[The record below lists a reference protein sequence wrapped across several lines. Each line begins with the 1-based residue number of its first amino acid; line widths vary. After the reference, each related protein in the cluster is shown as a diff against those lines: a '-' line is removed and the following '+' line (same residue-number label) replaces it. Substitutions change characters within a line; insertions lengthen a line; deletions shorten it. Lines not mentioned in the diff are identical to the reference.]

1 MKPTR
6 MIIPL
11 PQLRRLL
18 TNARLQGSLRGTAFE
33 IDFRPVVR
41 IAAPGIDAVW
51 LLSELDPDDF
61 DTARGLA
68 DYGLGPE
75 VDAISLAELREVR
88 GELGQALEVDPA
100 FTAEH
105 TIKGY
110 VAAMTATSAD

>member
-1 MKPTR
+1 

-11 PQLRRLL
+11 PLLRRLL
-18 TNARLQGSLRGTAFE
+18 TNARLQGTLRGTAFE

-51 LLSELDPDDF
+51 LLSELDPDDL
-61 DTARGLA
+61 DTGHGIA

-75 VDAISLAELREVR
+75 VGAISLAELRDVKGEV
-88 GELGQALEVDPA
+88 GQALEVDDA

-110 VAAMTATSAD
+110 VAVMTTASAD